1 MPRSLVA
8 CPVLLGFL
16 AVTHGVPAFDRK
28 IDRRYLSQMSQW
40 DDVFLYCTTACHC
53 PHSKLCSLYSNGSI
67 KPHILTP
74 VGVSLRPLR
83 NWIAQS
89 LPFTSTIV
97 CDLRAK
103 CGALGWTGKTY
114 GVTRIPDRLILLMT
128 ARMCAGYSTRLITIC
143 GPRRNMRL
151 RWRCLPLIPN
161 SLASCAM
168 YCLVNPNLLPMCW

>member
-1 MPRSLVA
+1 MTYTLIAR
-8 CPVLLGFL
+8 LLLIAHKANSALF
-16 AVTHGVPAFDRK
+16 TRTGV
-28 IDRRYLSQMSQW
+28 SNH
-40 DDVFLYCTTACHC
+40 T
-53 PHSKLCSLYSNGSI
+53 YSRPLG
-67 KPHILTP
+67 L
-74 VGVSLRPLR
+74 SLRPLR

-103 CGALGWTGKTY
+103 CGALGWTY
-114 GVTRIPDRLILLMT
+114 GITRIPDRLILSMT

-143 GPRRNMRL
+143 GPRRNVRS